1 MDDRQF
7 HATDGHRRRGA
18 TRMPQRVFGLVDYDA
33 ENTELIREL
42 HRWVLGLPFVEEL
55 DPIAS
60 APRMRRFAVHH
71 VR

>member
-1 MDDRQF
+1 
-7 HATDGHRRRGA
+7 
-18 TRMPQRVFGLVDYDA
+18 MPQRVFGLVDYDA